1 MYKNGGYT
9 GDDRMCDLVSDRF
22 AVLQVMSRF
31 GIALGFGDKTIA
43 EVCEEHAIKMVEHDA
58 SDLVVPDPEAQ
69 KKAADAAKTRAEIA
83 KTKEEGKKVLTK
95 VLDSVEKMAD

>member
-1 MYKNGGYT
+1 MYGNGGYT

-43 EVCEEHAIKMVEHDA
+43 EVCGSTA
-58 SDLVVPDPEAQ
+58 SIRRPSWPW
-69 KKAADAAKTRAEIA
+69 
-83 KTKEEGKKVLTK
+83 
-95 VLDSVEKMAD
+95 